1 MGGGGGVVGVF
12 FGLYSPTFIYF
23 VSVPAMAVSG

>member
-1 MGGGGGVVGVF
+1 MEGGGGGGGVF
-12 FGLYSPTFIYF
+12 FGLYSLTLIYF